1 MAISDGQRENGYCLM
16 NDEIL
21 NKYFL
26 GNNNVVAT
34 SACISGVIATIFR
47 SNEFVERE
55 IAKIRRAMEKGGISS
70 NVSNLS
76 LVEDKFNNL
85 NQQLEEKKSELEKMK
100 KLSKIKFSAREKIL
114 FSMDELMAEAERQRI
129 ESDKAEVEDA
139 KAKIPVLT
147 EEIKKLRNKE
157 FLF

>member
-26 GNNNVVAT
+26 GNNNVIAT
-34 SACISGVIATIFR
+34 SACISGVIATVFR

-76 LVEDKFNNL
+76 LVEDTYSAVDDRNNL
-85 NQQLEEKKSELEKMK
+85 RYHSYRRDKDDFRN
-100 KLSKIKFSAREKIL
+100 ICL
-114 FSMDELMAEAERQRI
+114 FM
-129 ESDKAEVEDA
+129 
-139 KAKIPVLT
+139 
-147 EEIKKLRNKE
+147 
-157 FLF
+157 